1 MRTLNVFIA
10 FNTNHLQTKFN
21 VLLEASK
28 LEDFKYRMNTVLNL
42 FNLEI
47 KHRATVTIPTSN
59 PSVYDETV
67 VYDVSIKDIHDISGL
82 YFSPNGIFK
91 LMIEVVKGSE
101 NNLFESKD
109 IIKAIKA
116 CLDVAYSGNQP
127 TTDIYNDIWLLSIKY
142 VITRLENPKL
152 QVKIC
157 YNDKFKELNN
167 IAPIQDINTANC
179 IGVKVKNGLLGE
191 ALDYFNDI
199 FDVAPERIIEFGGD
213 LSDLNTIITSI
224 KECKLAYGILKPI
237 IMLDSDSPSIVE
249 FINACRDTGSLGVIL
264 DAGTSTKHANFL
276 PDYIFHIEKTVD
288 NGVSITM
295 LRSRDTATGAKVT
308 VF

>member
-109 IIKAIKA
+109 IINAVKA
-116 CLDVAYSGNQP
+116 CLDTDYSGDQP
-127 TTDIYNDIWLLSIKY
+127 TNDIYHDIWVMSIKHA
-142 VITRLENPKL
+142 IAHLENPKL
-152 QVKIC
+152 QVKIR

-167 IAPIQDINTANC
+167 VAPIQGINTANC
-179 IGVKVKNGLLGE
+179 IGIKVKNGLLGE
-191 ALDYFNDI
+191 AFDYFNDI
-199 FDVAPERIIEFGGD
+199 FDVAPERIIHFGGD
-213 LSDLNTIITSI
+213 LSDLNAVIASI
-224 KECKLAYGILKPI
+224 KENKYTHGILKPI
-237 IMLDSDSPSIVE
+237 IMLASDSAFIVE
-249 FINACRDTGSLGVIL
+249 FINACRDTGCLGVIL
-264 DAGTSTKHANFL
+264 DAGSSTKHANFL
-276 PDYIFHIEKTVD
+276 PDYIFHIEKTTD
-288 NGVSITM
+288 NGAVITM
-295 LRSRDTATGAKVT
+295 LRSRDTATGTKVT